1 MKNKAV
7 DSLNPSQK
15 KSDLFYNWYLQI
27 MRTLAFFVIPLK
39 ALPILIYLCHWISNR
54 SPVFL
59 NTRRVRILW
68 ISLDRVLS
76 AKDSRL
82 IDCPTE
88 MRVSVFSSINFS
100 ARGLLVY
107 VRYYIQTEAELY
119 LSTFR
124 TNMHEMQTELS
135 LRDGWLAN
143 GIRWYCRWNVYS
155 PTPNKIWR
163 TWINR

>member
-27 MRTLAFFVIPLK
+27 MRTLAFFAIPLK
-39 ALPILIYLCHWISNR
+39 ALPILIYLCRWISNR
-54 SPVFL
+54 TSVFL
-59 NTRRVRILW
+59 TRRVWILW
-68 ISLDRVLS
+68 IPLDCVLS
-76 AKDSRL
+76 VKDSRL
-82 IDCPTE
+82 IDSPTE
-88 MRVSVFSSINFS
+88 MQVSVFSSINFS

-143 GIRWYCRWNVYS
+143 GIR
-155 PTPNKIWR
+155 
-163 TWINR
+163 